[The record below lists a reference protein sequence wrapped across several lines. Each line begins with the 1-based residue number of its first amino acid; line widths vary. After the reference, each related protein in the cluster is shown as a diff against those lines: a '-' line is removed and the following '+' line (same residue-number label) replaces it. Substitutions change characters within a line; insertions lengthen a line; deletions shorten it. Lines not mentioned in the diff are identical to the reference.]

1 VTPSLYHLLQRRIDS
16 LVIPAMYVQDRI
28 KLVSK
33 SGAAVM
39 IANVPDWHLSES
51 NYGETDGKDEDRAV
65 SLNYTLQ

>member
-1 VTPSLYHLLQRRIDS
+1 
-16 LVIPAMYVQDRI
+16 MYVQDRI